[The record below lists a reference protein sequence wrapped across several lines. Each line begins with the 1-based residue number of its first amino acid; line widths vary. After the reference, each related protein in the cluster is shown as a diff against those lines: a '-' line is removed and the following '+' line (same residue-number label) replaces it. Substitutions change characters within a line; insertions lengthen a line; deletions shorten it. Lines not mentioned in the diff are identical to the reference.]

1 MHLGRMGNAHKNC
14 CYDDNCD
21 DDDDDYYYDKVQK
34 MLVKRGW

>member
-1 MHLGRMGNAHKNC
+1 MGNAHKNC

-21 DDDDDYYYDKVQK
+21 DDDDYYYYDKVQK

>member
-1 MHLGRMGNAHKNC
+1 MGNAHKNC

-21 DDDDDYYYDKVQK
+21 DDNDDYYYDKVQK

>member
-1 MHLGRMGNAHKNC
+1 MGNAHKNC